1 MAGDLHPWD
10 RLRQWTD
17 EEWEEEVLRR
27 RASTQEF
34 LAIQNAE
41 RIAAR
46 ERRERWRDA
55 VGDMSPSQI
64 GDWFLELRR
73 EGKTVA
79 EVAEITGA
87 SSSTIIKYSKIGA
100 SYGG

>member
-1 MAGDLHPWD
+1 MADDLHPWD
-10 RLRQWTD
+10 KLRQWTD

-27 RASTQEF
+27 RATTQRF
-34 LAIQNAE
+34 LAVQNAE

-46 ERRERWRDA
+46 ERRERWKNA
-55 VGDMSPSQI
+55 VGDMSPPQI

-73 EGKTVA
+73 DGKTIA

-87 SSSTIIKYSKIGA
+87 SNSTIVKYSKEGA

>member
-1 MAGDLHPWD
+1 MEDDLHPWD

-17 EEWEEEVLRR
+17 EEWEQEVTRR
-27 RASTQEF
+27 KAVSQEA
-34 LAIQNAE
+34 LALLNAE

-46 ERRERWRDA
+46 ERRERWKNV

-64 GDWFLELRR
+64 GDWFLELRHG
-73 EGKTVA
+73 GKTIA
-79 EVAEITGA
+79 EAVEITGA
-87 SSSTIIKYSKIGA
+87 SRSTIIKYSKKGA